1 MGFDKATFWIGTFTS
16 ELIEKYIYFKNH
28 LKRKAENSGKASRE
42 NEA

>member
-16 ELIEKYIYFKNH
+16 ELIEKYIYSKNH
-28 LKRKAENSGKASRE
+28 LKRKAENCRMAPPE